1 MIGKLLFHTDN
12 KALVEILNKKS
23 SKSKQVMQLVR
34 PLILVAMLNN
44 IHFKAFHIEGYKN
57 SIADS
62 ISRKQ
67 WEKFWTLV
75 PEADVNPLTI
85 PEDCIRDEIEHLTL
99 SSIAPNTK
107 MVYSNGLNA
116 FNNFRNQYNLESIWH
131 PPIDQ
136 LCTFVVHLSLR
147 NTSHSTVSCYLS
159 AVGFQCKLMDVM
171 DTTQNFL
178 LRKMLE
184 GIKRTKGKKDCRL
197 PITKDLLCK
206 IITTTSAICNTDF
219 EASLFSASFPLA
231 YYAFLELMNLL
242 IATIINRITSFL
254 YMILSLPSFVNQR
267 KWLLS

>member
-85 PEDCIRDEIEHLTL
+85 PED
-99 SSIAPNTK
+99 
-107 MVYSNGLNA
+107 
-116 FNNFRNQYNLESIWH
+116 
-131 PPIDQ
+131 
-136 LCTFVVHLSLR
+136 
-147 NTSHSTVSCYLS
+147 
-159 AVGFQCKLMDVM
+159 
-171 DTTQNFL
+171 
-178 LRKMLE
+178 
-184 GIKRTKGKKDCRL
+184 
-197 PITKDLLCK
+197 
-206 IITTTSAICNTDF
+206 
-219 EASLFSASFPLA
+219 
-231 YYAFLELMNLL
+231 FLEIVSEMK
-242 IATIINRITSFL
+242 
-254 YMILSLPSFVNQR
+254 LST
-267 KWLLS
+267 